1 MDHHDKTN
9 ERRRFLAGAGRIAL
23 GSAAAMATM
32 GQLQMVQAAT
42 RPSDKYKA
50 LVCIYLFGGN
60 DSFNMVVPRTTS
72 AYATYQSARPALAIP
87 QADLLAITPQA
98 GSQGIDWGLHPSMPE
113 LRALFENGRAALIGN
128 IGPLVTPTTR
138 TTYQNRSVPLP
149 PELFSHVDQQAYSM
163 SMGSETSARPGWGG
177 RLADRLRAAGYGS
190 SLGLPIGLTLSGA
203 NAWLAGSESGMYT
216 LGSSGP
222 TRLDSSLRTA
232 SDARGLARRTAF
244 SQLLDAAQRDGSA
257 LVREHG
263 RMSRRAIDFS
273 ESVFN
278 AINAVPALS
287 TAFPTDAQG
296 RITRFGDVLRTV
308 ARTIAA
314 RGALGQRRQIFFI
327 GLGGW
332 DTHDA
337 QPTNHPGL
345 LAQVSQGLNAFYN
358 ATVELGVAD
367 SVTTF
372 TMSDFGRTLNNN
384 GDGTDHGW
392 GGHAWMVG
400 GDVVGRRI
408 FGTMPEYALGS
419 ARDVGRGRMIPTTP
433 VEQLGSTLAR
443 WFGLGLSDANEI
455 FPNLRNFGTGGD
467 YLPMLASTNAL
478 LNDVNFTRNRGG
490 GKG

>member
-1 MDHHDKTN
+1 MDHHDKAN

-23 GSAAAMATM
+23 GSATAMATL

-42 RPSDKYKA
+42 RPVDKYKA
-50 LVCIYLFGGN
+50 LVCVYLFGGN
-60 DSFNMVVPRTTS
+60 DSFNMVVPRTAS
-72 AYATYQSARPALAIP
+72 AYATYQAARPALAIP
-87 QADLLAITPQA
+87 QGNLLAVTPQA

-113 LRALFENGRAALIGN
+113 LRTLFENGRASLIGN
-128 IGPLVTPTTR
+128 VGPLVTPTTKSD
-138 TTYQNRSVPLP
+138 YQNRRVPLP
-149 PELFSHVDQQAYSM
+149 PELFSHVDQQSYSM
-163 SMGSETSARPGWGG
+163 SMGSETAAKAGWGG
-177 RLADRLRAAGYGS
+177 RLADRLQAAGYGS
-190 SLGLPIGLTLSGA
+190 TLGLPIGLTLSGA
-203 NAWLAGSESGMYT
+203 NAWLAGSETGMYT
-216 LGSSGP
+216 VGSSGP
-222 TRLDSSLRTA
+222 TRIDSSLRTA
-232 SDARGLARRTAF
+232 TDARGLARRTAF
-244 SQLLDAAQRDGSA
+244 AQLLDAAQRDGSA

-278 AINAVPALS
+278 AINGVPALS

-296 RITRFGDVLRTV
+296 RITRFGDMLRTV

-314 RGALGQRRQIFFI
+314 RGTLGQRRQIFFV

-358 ATVELGVAD
+358 ATVELGIARD
-367 SVTTF
+367 VTTF

-392 GGHAWMVG
+392 GGHGWILG

-408 FGTMPEYALGS
+408 YGTMPEYALGS
-419 ARDVGRGRMIPTTP
+419 SRDVGRGRMIPTTP
-433 VEQLGSTLAR
+433 VEQIGSTLAR
-443 WFGLGLSDANEI
+443 WFGLGFSDVNEI
-455 FPNLRNFGTGGD
+455 FPNIRNFGSTGD
-467 YLPMLASTNAL
+467 YLPMLASTNAVI
-478 LNDVNFTRNRGG
+478 NDVGFTRNRGG